1 MVIED
6 LQNFLKEKNKFYFED
21 HEQRLKMDCY
31 KNMLEAMLDE
41 DMETAEKY
49 SRIDDE
55 MKELFE
61 SSKKLSKRDL
71 LQQRIYQN
79 GYYPDEK
86 HDEILLDLL
95 HQIDSGKIKIN

>member
-1 MVIED
+1 MILEE
-6 LQNFLKEKNKFYFED
+6 LTKQQTKFYFED

-31 KNMLEAMLDE
+31 KNMLEAMLDN
-41 DMETAEKY
+41 ETEVAEKY

-55 MKELFE
+55 MKKLYE
-61 SSKKLSKRDL
+61 SAKKLSRRDL
-71 LQQRIYQN
+71 LQERIYQN

-95 HQIDSGKIKIN
+95 QKIDNKEIQIL